1 VGVKVAKKENNQEY
15 EMALLSK
22 ALLHYLNERDLTIQS
37 SFIYN
42 TPQIVKN
49 KPGKEHKGS
58 ISYLCEEYLK
68 EGFSKGDIEFY
79 KDFFNHLHDE
89 KIIDD
94 KSLLRLMKKKLPTFS
109 QMKYEADSSF
119 IFILN
124 HFKIEKNP
132 SIFDNL
138 ISKNSL
144 IVKTSVYFECLDKV
158 SELISSTEHKEN
170 FLRSIFNINGF
181 TENLGLQ
188 VEAFKVFEKFDHPK
202 KNELLHCFN
211 LINKDSSKKSM
222 VEEIKD
228 FSFIEIAINEKSI
241 INNNLELNPQYKL
254 KQDVIRRI
262 LEQSFEHLEATE
274 GTTLV
279 NQVHYKSTTD
289 LVTLVFKGKKSNL
302 ESIPMFYDLIAQGLV
317 KFDHEANYKFQIDLT
332 YAREL
337 SLKLHLNDKLEN
349 KLDSKKESN
358 HSSGFKI

>member
-1 VGVKVAKKENNQEY
+1 MVAKKENNQED

-132 SIFDNL
+132 SILDNL

-144 IVKTSVYFECLDKV
+144 IVKTGVYFECLDKV

-170 FLRSIFNINGF
+170 FLRAIFNMNGF
-181 TENLGLQ
+181 TENLSLQ
-188 VEAFKVFEKFDHPK
+188 VEAFKVFEKFDHPQ
-202 KNELLHCFN
+202 KNELLQCFN
-211 LINKDSSKKSM
+211 LINKESSKKSM

-241 INNNLELNPQYKL
+241 INNNLELNPKYKL

-262 LEQSFEHLEATE
+262 LDQSFEHLEATE
-274 GTTLV
+274 GTVLV
-279 NQVHYKSTTD
+279 NQVNYKSTSE
-289 LVTLVFKGKKSNL
+289 LATLVFKGKKSNL
-302 ESIPMFYDLIAQGLV
+302 DSIPMFYDLLAQGLV
-317 KFDHEANYKFQIDLT
+317 KFDHEANYKFQIDFT